1 MFRVDDGSDLALAE
15 NKYRVQIYANGDIIW
30 IPGLKFRTSCK
41 VDLTRFP
48 FDSQTCYINITSWLY
63 TMEYVHF
70 NVTAGGVLLD
80 HLEPNGEWDM
90 VTTNESSDT
99 IDSVAG
105 TMSYVYCVVELR
117 RRSQYYVLHIL
128 MPVIAMSSVSM
139 FVFAMPVQSG
149 EKISLGI
156 SVLISY
162 SVFTLLVTD
171 IMPANADAMPV
182 LSKYSNRR
190 PAIFPQVLE
199 GHCCALPGAHLFRSV
214 LRDPWHLA
222 SKAFNTILTN
232 ENDYSYALFAR
243 TFKIR

>member
-30 IPGLKFRTSCK
+30 IPGVKFRTSCK

-48 FDSQTCYINITSWLY
+48 FDRQTCYINITSWLY
-63 TMEYVHF
+63 TIEYINF
-70 NVTAGGVLLD
+70 NVTTAEVD
-80 HLEPNGEWDM
+80 IEHLESNGEWA
-90 VTTNESSDT
+90 VTRTSEAMDIIYSL
-99 IDSVAG
+99 AG

-117 RRSQYYVLHIL
+117 RRSKYYVLHIL
-128 MPVIAMSSVSM
+128 MPVIAMSTVSM

-162 SVFTLLVTD
+162 SVFTILVTD

-182 LSKYSNRR
+182 LSEYSNRR
-190 PAIFPQVLE
+190 TTLCHQVLD
-199 GHCCALPGAHLFRSV
+199 GHIIAPCPL
-214 LRDPWHLA
+214 
-222 SKAFNTILTN
+222 
-232 ENDYSYALFAR
+232 
-243 TFKIR
+243 